1 MKITT
6 TAFFVLLFIT
16 SIFGGAFLDYF
27 HVWTQGEN
35 VVLEWRTQEEK
46 DVKNFVI
53 ERKNP
58 QGSFVSISTI
68 QPKGS
73 YSTYNY
79 TDEAAYK
86 MNDLIFVYRLKIV
99 DNNSSS
105 PTYSNPATVSPNIS
119 DVRRT
124 WGSIKAMFR

>member
-58 QGSFVSISTI
+58 QGSFVSIATI

-73 YSTYNY
+73 YSTYTY